1 MARASEALAASRQPP
16 PGEQSRGNQDAITI
30 RLMRHHWHSAS
41 DALSLFLLVNTPFLL
56 VKTPVVTLKT
66 IIPFSVSSAPKCA
79 FKRETARDAPSGA
92 NDSPSF
98 RIWFTEIVHW
108 LHESTGAEIETA
120 LCILE
125 SVLPTLVSTRYYTR
139 KLDLG
144 ICGSLLLRPA
154 TQEGSSETRKLG
166 IWNLGFHLPWTE
178 EGASE
183 TRKLGNWNLGVP
195 WARTQEGCS
204 SETRKLGIWNLGV
217 PPDRTQEGASETR
230 KLGIWNLQRVSW
242 NLHTRNL
249 GIWNLRSGVSRNLYI
264 WNVGII

>member
-1 MARASEALAASRQPP
+1 
-16 PGEQSRGNQDAITI
+16 
-30 RLMRHHWHSAS
+30 MRHHWHSAS

-139 KLDLG
+139 KL
-144 ICGSLLLRPA
+144 GS
-154 TQEGSSETRKLG
+154 G
-166 IWNLGFHLPWTE
+166 NLWVPLAASCDPSAKRGPPW
-178 EGASE
+178 GP
-183 TRKLGNWNLGVP
+183 RKLGNSESGIWDSMFPSALDRRGGLGNSKTRNLEFGGP
-195 WARTQEGCS
+195 LGEDCS

-217 PPDRTQEGASETR
+217 SPDRTQEGASETR
-230 KLGIWNLQRVSW
+230 KLGIWNLRNSILESAHSESW
-242 NLHTRNL
+242 NLEFAEEYP
-249 GIWNLRSGVSRNLYI
+249 GICTPGM
-264 WNVGII
+264 

>member
-1 MARASEALAASRQPP
+1 M
-16 PGEQSRGNQDAITI
+16 
-30 RLMRHHWHSAS
+30 
-41 DALSLFLLVNTPFLL
+41 
-56 VKTPVVTLKT
+56 
-66 IIPFSVSSAPKCA
+66 
-79 FKRETARDAPSGA
+79 SGG
-92 NDSPSF
+92 
-98 RIWFTEIVHW
+98 

-195 WARTQEGCS
+195 WARTQAKWGAPRKPGN
-204 SETRKLGIWNLGV
+204 SESGIWVYLQTGPKRGPRKLGN
-217 PPDRTQEGASETR
+217 SESGICREYPGICT
-230 KLGIWNLQRVSW
+230 LGILES
-242 NLHTRNL
+242 
-249 GIWNLRSGVSRNLYI
+249 GICGGVSRNLYI

>member
-1 MARASEALAASRQPP
+1 
-16 PGEQSRGNQDAITI
+16 
-30 RLMRHHWHSAS
+30 MRHHWHSAS

-139 KLDLG
+139 KL
-144 ICGSLLLRPA
+144 GS
-154 TQEGSSETRKLG
+154 G
-166 IWNLGFHLPWTE
+166 NLWVPLAASCDPSAKRGPPW
-178 EGASE
+178 GP
-183 TRKLGNWNLGVP
+183 RKLGNSESGIWDSICLGP
-195 WARTQEGCS
+195 KRGP
-204 SETRKLGIWNLGV
+204 RKLGN
-217 PPDRTQEGASETR
+217 SETGIWGSLGRGPKRGAPR
-230 KLGIWNLQRVSW
+230 KLGNSES
-242 NLHTRNL
+242 
-249 GIWNLRSGVSRNLYI
+249 GIWVYLQTGPKPAVT
-264 WNVGII
+264 